1 MDMWMK
7 VGSALLLGAM
17 IVMLSPRAMQMM
29 KESKAAEAGDWP
41 SFILPLLAV
50 GCFVALLMAM
60 V

>member
-17 IVMLSPRAMQMM
+17 IFIIAPRAMHML
-29 KESKAAEAGDWP
+29 KESKQAEAGDWS

-50 GCFVALLMAM
+50 GGFVALLMAL